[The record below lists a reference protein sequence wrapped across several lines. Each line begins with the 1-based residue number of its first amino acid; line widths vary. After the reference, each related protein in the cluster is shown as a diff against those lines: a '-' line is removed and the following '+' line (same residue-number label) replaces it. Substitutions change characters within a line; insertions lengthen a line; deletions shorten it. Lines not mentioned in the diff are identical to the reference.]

1 MLVVDTLLFEGLLV
15 VVLVLLLEDVH
26 EETIV
31 LLENSVLGGQHEGH
45 VTIKSIREARL
56 GEGSN

>member
-31 LLENSVLGGQHEGH
+31 LLEDSVLGGELEGH
-45 VTIKSIREARL
+45 ATSD
-56 GEGSN
+56 